1 MIDDFSKGRR
11 NVKILNADQNR
22 SVEGKHKAIEQF
34 SKAKS

>member
-22 SVEGKHKAIEQF
+22 SVEGKHKAIE
-34 SKAKS
+34 